1 MKKIFL
7 ALSFIAVI
15 LAVSCSKTGEVNNSN
30 KNDMELKDYIRS
42 IENYPKEGVI
52 FRDITPLLKDKDAF
66 KFAIDKM
73 AEQVKGKKIDFIVA
87 AESRGFL
94 IGSALAY
101 KIGCGLIPVRK
112 KGKLPYKTI
121 SEEYAKEYGTDTLEM
136 HEDAIREGDNVL
148 IVDDLIATGGTVLAM
163 VKMVENLGGN
173 IVGTS
178 FLIELEELDGRN
190 KIEKYPVNVLIKY

>member
-101 KIGCGLIPVRK
+101 KIGRGLIPVRK
-112 KGKLPYKTI
+112 K
-121 SEEYAKEYGTDTLEM
+121 
-136 HEDAIREGDNVL
+136 R
-148 IVDDLIATGGTVLAM
+148 
-163 VKMVENLGGN
+163 
-173 IVGTS
+173 
-178 FLIELEELDGRN
+178 
-190 KIEKYPVNVLIKY
+190 